1 MDTSGASII
10 RVISSRKM
18 RWAVHVE
25 RIEAEQ
31 KYVEGFGEEN

>member
-1 MDTSGASII
+1 
-10 RVISSRKM
+10 M

-31 KYVEGFGEEN
+31 KYVEGFGEENWKEGATWKTQA